1 MALCSSSLTLRV
13 GVAIDMIRSSQRQ
26 FWPEAIRNGG
36 CSLRSGLS
44 SGRFSADDL
53 VPVWNCH
60 YQPATPKFMS
70 MTPQFDGA
78 PVGRVGRT
86 ALVVWSMLLLAG
98 FAMARS
104 LEPDPRGY
112 GTHRQLGLPECTFRT
127 LFSKPCPGCGMTT
140 SFSHFVRGD
149 LLTAGRVN
157 PAGLLLAAVSA
168 LMIPW
173 CLFSAVQGRL
183 WCVDEP
189 LPFFAYLV
197 IALGGVSTALWA
209 WRLWWDW

>member
-1 MALCSSSLTLRV
+1 MALRSSSLMLRV
-13 GVAIDMIRSSQRQ
+13 GVVFGVIRSSQRQ
-26 FWPEAIRNGG
+26 FSPVAVWTGD
-36 CSLRSGLS
+36 CSLRSRLWG
-44 SGRFSADDL
+44 GRFSADDL
-53 VPVWNCH
+53 VPVLNCH
-60 YQPATPKFMS
+60 YHPATPKFMS

-78 PVGRVGRT
+78 PVGRVGRA
-86 ALVVWSMLLLAG
+86 ALVACSVLLMAG
-98 FAMARS
+98 FVMARF
-104 LEPDPRGY
+104 LEPDPRGF

-157 PAGLLLAAVSA
+157 PAGLLLAVVSA

-209 WRLWWDW
+209 WRLWWSM